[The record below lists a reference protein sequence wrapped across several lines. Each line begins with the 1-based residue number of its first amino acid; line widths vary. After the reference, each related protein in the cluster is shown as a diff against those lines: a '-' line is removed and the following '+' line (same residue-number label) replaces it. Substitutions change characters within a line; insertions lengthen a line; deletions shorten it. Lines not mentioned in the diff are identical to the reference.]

1 MTRATKPVLALRAFG
16 IEKSF
21 GPVPVLRGVD
31 LEVHAGEVHAVLGEN
46 GAGKSTLMR
55 ILLGIEHAD
64 AGKLSLGGKAYV
76 PRGPADA
83 RRAGV
88 VMVPQERT
96 LCPHL
101 DVVENIV
108 LGIEPAGPGGVLR
121 RTEALAIAQQ
131 AMALVSPVDGTS
143 PAKPERGRNQDA
155 REKSPTRKRS
165 RIPLR
170 TRAGDLGVADQ
181 QLVEIARALAQ
192 GGAGTGA
199 GGMTA
204 RVLVLDEPTASLG
217 KEDADRLFERVRAL
231 KESGLAILLVTHF
244 LGDVR
249 DQADRYTVL
258 RDGKV
263 QGTGDPREVP
273 AERIVHEMLG
283 RELEMV
289 RDEADAARSG
299 AGYRGAGPEAEA
311 ETLLELRGVAGMA
324 KPREATFMLKRGE
337 IFGIAGL
344 VGSGRTELLR
354 AILGLDRVKSG
365 EVIVHAPRGMG
376 LLSEDRGGEGLMLGR
391 SIAENIALSPRGPFL
406 VKPSV
411 TREDGARW
419 IGELAVRAS
428 GPDQRVGDLS
438 GGNQQK
444 VQIARLLRED
454 FDVLLVDE
462 PTRGIDVGSK
472 AQVLE
477 LLRELA
483 REGKGIVLVSS
494 QLDELVTTC
503 DRIAVLRHGE
513 LGRALPAT
521 EWDEQKLLLEA
532 AS

>member
-1 MTRATKPVLALRAFG
+1 VNALVASA

-21 GPVPVLRGVD
+21 GPVAVLRGVD
-31 LEVHAGEVHAVLGEN
+31 LTVEASEVHALLGEN

-55 ILLGIEHAD
+55 IVLGLERAD
-64 AGKLSLGGKAYV
+64 RGAMTVAGKPYA

-101 DVVENIV
+101 DVIENIV
-108 LGIEPAGPGGVLR
+108 LGIEPSGPLGILR
-121 RTEALAIAQQ
+121 EKDAVALAERSLL
-131 AMALVSPVDGTS
+131 LVAG
-143 PAKPERGRNQDA
+143 EG
-155 REKSPTRKRS
+155 

-170 TRAGDLGVADQ
+170 ARAGAMSVADQ

-192 GGAGTGA
+192 GGE
-199 GGMTA
+199 TA

-217 KEDADRLFERVRAL
+217 KSDADRLFERVKAL
-231 KESGLAILLVTHF
+231 KASGLAVVLVTHF

-249 DQADRYTVL
+249 EHADRYTVL

-263 QGTGDPREVP
+263 QGSGDPKTTTPEQ
-273 AERIVHEMLG
+273 IVHEMLG
-283 RELEMV
+283 RELESV
-289 RDEADAARSG
+289 RGEADAAKGG
-299 AGYRGAGPEAEA
+299 AGYRGEGPGGGA
-311 ETLLELRGVAGMA
+311 ETLLELRAVAGVD
-324 KPREATFMLKRGE
+324 KPRAASLTLKRGE
-337 IFGIAGL
+337 ILGIAGL

-365 EVIVHAPRGMG
+365 EVVVTAPRGVG

-391 SIAENIALSPRGPFL
+391 SIAENIALSPRGPVL
-406 VKPSV
+406 VKPGV
-411 TREDGARW
+411 VRAEGARW
-419 IGELAVRAS
+419 IAELSVRAS

-462 PTRGIDVGSK
+462 PTRGIDVASK
-472 AQVLE
+472 AQVLD

-483 REGKGIVLVSS
+483 AKGKGIILVSS
-494 QLDELVTTC
+494 QLDELVSTC

-513 LGRALPAT
+513 LSASRPAT
-521 EWDEQKLLLEA
+521 EWNEEKLLLEA

>member
-1 MTRATKPVLALRAFG
+1 VSALVVSA

-21 GPVPVLRGVD
+21 GPVDVLRGVE
-31 LEVHAGEVHAVLGEN
+31 LAVEGSAVHAVLGEN

-55 ILLGIEHAD
+55 IVLGLERAD
-64 AGKLSLGGKAYV
+64 RGTMTVGGKPYA
-76 PRGPADA
+76 PRNPADA

-101 DVVENIV
+101 DVIENIV
-108 LGIEPAGPGGVLR
+108 LGIEPSGPLGVLR
-121 RTEALAIAQQ
+121 EKDAVAVATRALA
-131 AMALVSPVDGTS
+131 LVAG
-143 PAKPERGRNQDA
+143 EG
-155 REKSPTRKRS
+155 
-165 RIPLR
+165 RIPVR
-170 TRAGDLGVADQ
+170 ARAGALSVADQ

-192 GGAGTGA
+192 GGES
-199 GGMTA
+199 A

-217 KEDADRLFERVRAL
+217 KADADRLFERVKTL
-231 KESGLAILLVTHF
+231 KESGLAVVLVTHF

-249 DQADRYTVL
+249 EHADRYTVL

-263 QGTGDPREVP
+263 QGSGAPKTTPPEQ
-273 AERIVHEMLG
+273 IVHEMLG
-283 RELEMV
+283 RELESV
-289 RDEADAARSG
+289 RGEADAAKGG
-299 AGYRGAGPEAEA
+299 AGYRGEGPGGDA
-311 ETLLELRGVAGMA
+311 ETLLELRNVAGVD
-324 KPREATFMLKRGE
+324 KPRAATLTLKRGE
-337 IFGIAGL
+337 ILGVAGL

-365 EVIVHAPRGMG
+365 EVVVNAPRGVG

-391 SIAENIALSPRGPFL
+391 SIAENIALSPRGPLF
-406 VKPSV
+406 VNPSV
-411 TREDGARW
+411 TRAEGARW
-419 IGELAVRAS
+419 ISELSVRSS

-462 PTRGIDVGSK
+462 PTRGIDVASK
-472 AQVLE
+472 AQVLD
-477 LLRELA
+477 LLRALA
-483 REGKGIVLVSS
+483 DKGKGIILVSS
-494 QLDELVTTC
+494 QLDELVSTC

-513 LGRALPAT
+513 LSASRPAT
-521 EWDEQKLLLEA
+521 EWSEEKLLLEA

>member
-1 MTRATKPVLALRAFG
+1 VNGGALAFAG

-21 GPVPVLRGVD
+21 GAVVVLRGVD
-31 LEVHAGEVHAVLGEN
+31 LECRGGEVHAVLGEN

-55 ILLGIEHAD
+55 ILLGVEHAD
-64 AGKLSLGGKAYV
+64 RGTMTLGGKPYA

-88 VMVPQERT
+88 AMVPQERT

-108 LGIEPAGPGGVLR
+108 LGIEPAGALGVLR
-121 RTEALAIAQQ
+121 SSEARSLAERSLS
-131 AMALVSPVDGTS
+131 LVAGPG
-143 PAKPERGRNQDA
+143 
-155 REKSPTRKRS
+155 
-165 RIPLR
+165 RIPLEA
-170 TRAGDLGVADQ
+170 RAGTLSVADQ

-192 GGAGTGA
+192 GGTS
-199 GGMTA
+199 A

-217 KEDADRLFERVRAL
+217 KADADRLFERVAAL
-231 KESGLAILLVTHF
+231 AGSGLAILLVTHF
-244 LGDVR
+244 LADVR
-249 DQADRYTVL
+249 AHAARYTVL

-263 QGTGDPREVP
+263 QGAGDPREVAP
-273 AERIVHEMLG
+273 EVIVHEMLG
-283 RELEMV
+283 RELES
-289 RDEADAARSG
+289 ARG
-299 AGYRGAGPEAEA
+299 EAEAEKVEPRGGA
-311 ETLLELRGVAGMA
+311 ETLLEVRALCGEK
-324 KPREATFMLKRGE
+324 KPREASFALKRGE
-337 IFGIAGL
+337 ILGIAGL

-354 AILGLDRVKSG
+354 AILGLDPPKSG
-365 EVIVHAPRGMG
+365 EVVATAARGIG

-391 SIAENIALSPRGPFL
+391 SIADNVALSPRGPLL
-406 VKPSV
+406 VSPAA
-411 TREDGARW
+411 TRAAGARW
-419 IGELAVRAS
+419 IAELSVRTS

-444 VQIARLLRED
+444 VQIARMLRED

-462 PTRGIDVGSK
+462 PTRGIDVASK

-477 LLRELA
+477 LLRDLA
-483 REGKGIVLVSS
+483 RKGKGIVLVSS
-494 QLDELVTTC
+494 QLDELVSTC

-513 LGRALPAT
+513 LGPARPVA